1 MLSPWKTPNAEQSVQ
16 QAAFFQQDDLISVI
30 TTQPIERALDYR
42 APEGGCFDGAYVEV
56 PLGPRK
62 VLGVVWGA
70 GQGGY
75 DAAKIRPVLR
85 VLDVAPMTPEMKLFL
100 QRAADYTVTPFSA
113 MLRLATRAPG
123 LSDPPSMRKI
133 YYPGNI
139 EAIKKTKARE
149 RVLDVFDTYGGAG
162 FTLTRGEK
170 QEL

>member
-1 MLSPWKTPNAEQSVQ
+1 MQ
-16 QAAFFQQDDLISVI
+16 QAAFFRQDDLISVI

-42 APEGGCFDGAYVEV
+42 APEGGCFDGAFVEV

-62 VLGVVWGA
+62 VLGVVWGS

-85 VLDVAPMTPEMKLFL
+85 VLDVAPMTSEMKLFL
-100 QRAADYTVTPFSA
+100 QRAADYTVTPFPA

-133 YYPGNI
+133 YYPGDTTT
-139 EAIKKTKARE
+139 IKKTKARE
-149 RVLDVFDTYGGAG
+149 RVLDVFDIYGGG
-162 FTLTRGEK
+162 NF
-170 QEL
+170 

>member
-1 MLSPWKTPNAEQSVQ
+1 MQ
-16 QAAFFQQDDLISVI
+16 QAAFFRQDDLISVI

-42 APEGGCFDGAYVEV
+42 APEGGCFDGAFVEV

-62 VLGVVWGA
+62 VLGVVWGS

-85 VLDVAPMTPEMKLFL
+85 VLDVAPMTSEMKLFL

-133 YYPGNI
+133 YYPGDTTT
-139 EAIKKTKARE
+139 IKTTKARE
-149 RVLDVFDTYGGAG
+149 RVLDVFDI
-162 FTLTRGEK
+162 
-170 QEL
+170 